1 MSHAYSP
8 AVLACVHVDLHA
20 VLYVP
25 QVFDSTRTRDLAV
38 LCVRAFAGPEC
49 PAHVNEGDFEE
60 GSAGLTDDSSS
71 RIQGNGGSRWA
82 DDGIS
87 VQAVEASPSG
97 FAVEPFGRSEDVS
110 GGIEGVSWSDDDKA
124 EKDSDGEECG
134 SRH

>member
-1 MSHAYSP
+1 MSNAYSP
-8 AVLACVHVDLHA
+8 VVLACVHA
-20 VLYVP
+20 VPYVP

-49 PAHVNEGDFEE
+49 PPHEGDFEE
-60 GSAGLTDDSSS
+60 GSLGLTDDSLS
-71 RIQGNGGSRWA
+71 RIQGNGGSRSA
-82 DDGIS
+82 DDGIG

-97 FAVEPFGRSEDVS
+97 FAVEPFGRSADVS